1 MFPSKLFLGV
11 FLIAFTFYPQGVHR
25 VLLTV
30 SHARDNFLNL
40 RSVIYRLA
48 DVICPYPEEC
58 KNAADEFFATVAGIL
73 QDLLKRIAEFVSN
86 LLFQTRRE
94 PQDDATVQKR
104 HREAK
109 INAVN
114 YTTDEVNGNFTEAE
128 ETVLKSVDFS
138 RYFEKNTCGLNE
150 GMSGTQ
156 YDAYVDAIA
165 ACTKMPKEQK
175 ELYRRMKNFT
185 GGNVLATRGLQFT
198 PEGAE
203 ILFTRAAVI
212 PREGKLDMA
221 HSLHH
226 ADFGLKPNQSQP
238 EGISVDQREHYL
250 TFFRKRAIEGFRQQ
264 CDFVL
269 KTLEKGD

>member
-1 MFPSKLFLGV
+1 MFQSKLFFGA

-25 VLLTV
+25 VILTF
-30 SHARDNFLNL
+30 SRARDNFSNF
-40 RSVIYRLA
+40 RSALYSLA
-48 DVICPYPEEC
+48 DVICPNPEEC
-58 KNAADEFFATVAGIL
+58 KNAADKFFTIVAGIL
-73 QDLLKRIAEFVSN
+73 EDLLKRVAEFVSN
-86 LLFQTRRE
+86 LLFQTR
-94 PQDDATVQKR
+94 QDDAAVQKQR
-104 HREAK
+104 REAMK
-109 INAVN
+109 NTVN
-114 YTTDEVNGNFTEAE
+114 YTTDEVYGNFTEAE
-128 ETVLKSVDFS
+128 ETVLTTVDFS
-138 RYFEKNTCGLNE
+138 NYFEKNSCGINE
-150 GMSGTQ
+150 GMSATQ

-165 ACTKMPKEQK
+165 ACTKMPYELK
-175 ELYRRMKNFT
+175 ELFRRMKNFT

-198 PEGAE
+198 PEGAD

-238 EGISVDQREHYL
+238 EGISVDQREHFL
-250 TFFRKRAIEGFRQQ
+250 TFFRKRAIDGFRQQ

>member
-1 MFPSKLFLGV
+1 MFASKLFFGV
-11 FLIAFTFYPQGVHR
+11 FLIAFTFYPQGVYR
-25 VLLTV
+25 VLLTF
-30 SHARDNFLNL
+30 SHARDNFMNL
-40 RSVIYRLA
+40 RSVIYGLA
-48 DVICPYPEEC
+48 DVIYTYPEEC
-58 KNAADEFFATVAGIL
+58 KNAADKFFATVAGIL

-86 LLFQTRRE
+86 LLFH
-94 PQDDATVQKR
+94 DDATVQKR

-114 YTTDEVNGNFTEAE
+114 YTTDEVNGNFTEAA

-138 RYFEKNTCGLNE
+138 RYFEKNTCGINE

-165 ACTKMPKEQK
+165 ACTKMPKELK
-175 ELYRRMKNFT
+175 EVYRRMKNFT
-185 GGNVLATRGLQFT
+185 GGNVLATTGLQFT
-198 PEGAE
+198 PERAE

-250 TFFRKRAIEGFRQQ
+250 TFFRKRAIDGFRQQ
-264 CDFVL
+264 CDYVL